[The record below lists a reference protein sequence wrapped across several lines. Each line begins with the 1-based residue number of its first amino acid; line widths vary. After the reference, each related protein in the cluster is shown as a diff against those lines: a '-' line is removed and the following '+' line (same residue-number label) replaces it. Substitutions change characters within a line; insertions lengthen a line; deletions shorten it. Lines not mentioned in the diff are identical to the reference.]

1 MSNVHH
7 YTIHT
12 GMTDAEG
19 NRQTTETAEYT
30 SDAGRVVR
38 EDDAPVSDGLLVR
51 DKFGRETAV
60 SRMED
65 LRPDSIILLEGIP
78 VTWQTAQDL
87 GYGATV
93 EEMARGKRGRP
104 QFDRANTATD
114 DQADDYADEGLTEYT
129 NLADEAGRSG
139 ALEGEELTVASSA
152 LDHVALDLNLGN
164 EAALELGADLLTGEL
179 REDDPIFHQQL
190 PLRDVRTK
198 VHAVR
203 DSMARSAE
211 KALGLDQYTE
221 LQTWATTVPAVRQ
234 LLVQHGVAKIK
245 GSKVSW
251 AEVHDLA
258 RRYVKGGRA

>member
-1 MSNVHH
+1 M
-7 YTIHT
+7 
-12 GMTDAEG
+12 
-19 NRQTTETAEYT
+19 
-30 SDAGRVVR
+30 
-38 EDDAPVSDGLLVR
+38 SDGLLVR

-93 EEMARGKRGRP
+93 EELVRGNRGRP
-104 QFDRANTATD
+104 QFDRANASADTNANASAD
-114 DQADDYADEGLTEYT
+114 DQADNYADEGLTEYT

-139 ALEGEELTVASSA
+139 SLEGEELTVASSA
-152 LDHVALDLNLGN
+152 LDHATLDLNLGN

-179 REDDPIFHQQL
+179 REDDPIFHEQL

-211 KALGLDQYTE
+211 KALGQDQYAE
-221 LQTWATTVPAVRQ
+221 LQTWANTVPAVRQ

-245 GSKVSW
+245 GSRVSW

-258 RRYVKGGRA
+258 RRYVRGGR